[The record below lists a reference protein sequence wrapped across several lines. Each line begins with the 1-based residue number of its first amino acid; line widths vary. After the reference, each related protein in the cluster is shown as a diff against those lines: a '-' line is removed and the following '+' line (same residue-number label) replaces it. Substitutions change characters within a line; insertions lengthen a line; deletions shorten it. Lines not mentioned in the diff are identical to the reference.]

1 MFAKVFE
8 QIYDSSIAE
17 NYLTRLVFED
27 MLTLADINGV
37 VDKTHEAISR
47 RTNVPVDVV
56 KKGIVE
62 LEKPDGRSR
71 RPDEDG
77 RRIVRLDD
85 HRDWGWLIV
94 NYEYYRKI
102 ASEDQRREKTRSRV
116 QKFREKLLAPPLQ
129 SPFKKEE
136 EGNRDGEVEGES
148 LRNVTG
154 ALHRNKSFVK
164 PSPLEVSEYGKSIE
178 FELDGQ
184 AFCDSYEAKGW
195 LIGKTPMRDWRA
207 AVRTWKRRGYDR
219 APAATIRKPF
229 PGEIMKQL
237 DELRK
242 QRTTIYNRHE
252 VNGSIPADK
261 PQAKATHSALCDKIK
276 QLEKELLAV

>member
-47 RTNVPVDVV
+47 RTNVPIDVV

-154 ALHRNKSFVK
+154 ALHRSSTTPPGISKLVDEIKDCRPEFRVLNRMAIENEIKAVPIEDARRAVTDFCKNTINAIAV
-164 PSPLEVSEYGKSIE
+164 PNMPLKLLSGYLRKAY
-178 FELDGQ
+178 DG
-184 AFCDSYEAKGW
+184 AR
-195 LIGKTPMRDWRA
+195 P
-207 AVRTWKRRGYDR
+207 
-219 APAATIRKPF
+219 RKPRS
-229 PGEIMKQL
+229 KL
-237 DELRK
+237 
-242 QRTTIYNRHE
+242 T
-252 VNGSIPADK
+252 
-261 PQAKATHSALCDKIK
+261 
-276 QLEKELLAV
+276 